1 MSTITSTNFVIE
13 TKRIAAMMV
22 AMRTA
27 VGVDYSTT
35 LTCAKGTANAKAA
48 ILALGDAEQ
57 INALLPGVQNFYDA
71 MILSGTSF
79 MYAAISDWL
88 KTLDR
93 HVEGINTYCEDEAIR
108 IHYLLRQAMPEILPK
123 YVFPPVTDLGSVLL
137 SGSGAG
143 AFTEDTPVDTDE
155 YGDGLIEIVTES
167 AIGAA
172 DISGTVYGYDYDGN
186 AVQADYAITNGTA
199 NDTTVAIAGT
209 VRFASINKTLT
220 DAAYS
225 GGTAADAWRFQTKV
239 DRAPT
244 GLA

>member
-1 MSTITSTNFVIE
+1 MSTISSANFTTE
-13 TKRIAAMMV
+13 TKRIAAMMI

-35 LTCAKGTANAKAA
+35 LTCAKGAANAKAA
-48 ILALGDAEQ
+48 VLALGDAEQ

-79 MYAAISDWL
+79 MYAAIYDWL
-88 KTLDR
+88 KALDR
-93 HVEGINTYCEDEAIR
+93 HVGGINAYCEDEAIR
-108 IHYLLRQAMPEILPK
+108 IHYLLRQALPEILPK
-123 YVFPPVTDLGSVLL
+123 YVFPPVTDFGSVLL

-143 AFTEDTPVDTDE
+143 ALTLQDEVDTDE

-172 DISGTVYGYDYDGN
+172 DIAGTVYGYDYDGN
-186 AVQADYAITNGTA
+186 AVQADYAIPNGTLTA
-199 NDTTVAIAGT
+199 TTVAIAGT
-209 VRFASINKTLT
+209 TRFASLNKTLT

-225 GGTAADAWRFQTKV
+225 GGTAADAWRFQTKY
-239 DRAPT
+239 DRTPT

>member
-1 MSTITSTNFVIE
+1 MSTIASADFVTE

-27 VGVDYSTT
+27 VGTAYSESG
-35 LTCAKGTANAKAA
+35 TCAMGADNARTA

-57 INALLPGVQNFYDA
+57 INALLPGVQRFYEA

-79 MYAAISDWL
+79 MYGAIREWL

-93 HVEGINTYCEDEAIR
+93 HVDGINDYCSDEAIR

-172 DISGTVYGYDYDGN
+172 DITGTVYGYDYDGN
-186 AVQADYAITNGTA
+186 AVQADYEITNGTA
-199 NDTTVAIAGT
+199 NDTTVAITGT
-209 VRFASINKTLT
+209 TRFASINKTLT
-220 DAAYS
+220 DAAYT

-239 DRAPT
+239 DRSPA
-244 GLA
+244 GLT